1 VLVCKAMEARTHHLI
16 DQARAAIQRLGEV
29 AEASSVAAPCRTTA
43 LAIDTGEV
51 FLASALDQVL
61 VSRIPAC
68 GAPIS
73 LHYRVVPSRDG
84 DILF

>member
-1 VLVCKAMEARTHHLI
+1 LTKREQPFSASAKVRKPHRSRH
-16 DQARAAIQRLGEV
+16 RA
-29 AEASSVAAPCRTTA
+29 RTTA